1 MTDDLFSLP
10 ELPYAGTSGWSGSDT
25 SRARTVTADKDGR
38 TAHRQ
43 QATLSSLAQAGT
55 EGLTWKELSEIHGWH
70 HGTASGSLSVLH
82 KTERILRLTETRNRC
97 KVYVLPDHA
106 MGRTTEPHRSRM
118 TPTAG
123 NLPEVQM
130 LTERQADALIA
141 GQPSLVSLVARK
153 LDEPGDRQA
162 QAEQVIA
169 AVADWLSSYRPEEL
183 GDTYCTPLDVTAFI
197 LRKGQ
202 MIER

>member
-1 MTDDLFSLP
+1 
-10 ELPYAGTSGWSGSDT
+10 
-25 SRARTVTADKDGR
+25 
-38 TAHRQ
+38 
-43 QATLSSLAQAGT
+43 
-55 EGLTWKELSEIHGWH
+55 
-70 HGTASGSLSVLH
+70 
-82 KTERILRLTETRNRC
+82 
-97 KVYVLPDHA
+97 
-106 MGRTTEPHRSRM
+106 
-118 TPTAG
+118 
-123 NLPEVQM
+123 M